1 MDLLIKSIEGNTYLA
16 EQRDGSSSHLIL
28 DKYNKPL
35 RFQSI
40 SSVREHFTEHNF
52 EHVWLEHQ
60 SAYDEMCVMQAPAE
74 PLLMPLR
81 WK

>member
-1 MDLLIKSIEGNTYLA
+1 MDLLIKSLEGNTYLA
-16 EQRDGSSSHLIL
+16 EQRDGSSSHLVL
-28 DKYNKPL
+28 DKHNRPL

-40 SSVREHFTEHNF
+40 TSVREHFSDHSF
-52 EHVWLEHQ
+52 EQVWLEHQ
-60 SAYDEMCVMQAPAE
+60 SAYDEMCGMQAPAE